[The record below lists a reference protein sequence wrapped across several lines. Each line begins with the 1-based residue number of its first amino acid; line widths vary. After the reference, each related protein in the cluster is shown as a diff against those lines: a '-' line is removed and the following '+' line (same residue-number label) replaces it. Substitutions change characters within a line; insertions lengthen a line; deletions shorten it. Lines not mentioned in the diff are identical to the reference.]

1 MLNQAV
7 RLSFSKLFNFKP
19 FRDKAIFYIRQ
30 YYFRELDFCVRFGQG
45 FGCPICGVSA
55 TYSFSEIFF
64 ENEYKPVFDLIDLP
78 SRWLDLGCH
87 YGYFSLY
94 VAWLRAKHRLPQNFC
109 GLLVDAD
116 SRVLSGVSTLIQR
129 NHLEAQLSFRHGA
142 ISSGLGS
149 VYFHEN
155 DVMSSSL
162 SNLLPNTI
170 SGTKSSV
177 PIIDQQIIESL
188 LPPPYDLVKIDVEG
202 GEYDFFVSY
211 ERILQNTIHLVL
223 EWHSWHRGGGSLSQ
237 ILDLAKSYGFELL
250 QEIQPSTL
258 CGDPATPSEV
268 GVLLFKRSPACPLC

>member
-1 MLNQAV
+1 MLSQAV

-19 FRDKAIFYIRQ
+19 FREKAIFHLRQ
-30 YYFRELDFCVRFGQG
+30 YYFSELDFSVRLGQG
-45 FGCPICGVSA
+45 FDCPISDVSA
-55 TYSFSEIFF
+55 SYSFTEIFF

-94 VAWLRAKHRLPQNFC
+94 VAWLRAKQDLPQNFR

-116 SRVLSGVSTLIQR
+116 SRVLHGVSTLIQR

-142 ISSGLGS
+142 ISSGSGS
-149 VYFHEN
+149 VYFQES

-162 SNLLPNTI
+162 SDLLPNT
-170 SGTKSSV
+170 TLATTSSV
-177 PIIDQQIIESL
+177 PIIDQQVIESL

-202 GEYDFFVSY
+202 GEYDFFLSY
-211 ERILQNTIHLVL
+211 ERILQNTSHMVL

-237 ILDLAKSYGFELL
+237 ILDLAKSYDFELL
-250 QEIQPSTL
+250 QEIQPAKL
-258 CGDPATPSEV
+258 CGDPATPCEV
-268 GVLLFKRSPACPLC
+268 GVLLFKRSAA